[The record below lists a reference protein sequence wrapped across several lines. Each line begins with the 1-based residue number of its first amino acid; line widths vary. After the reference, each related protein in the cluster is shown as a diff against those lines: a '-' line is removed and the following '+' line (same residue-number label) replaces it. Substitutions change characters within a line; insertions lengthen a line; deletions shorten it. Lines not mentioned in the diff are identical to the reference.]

1 MDQETQTIER
11 KSFSVPEFA
20 KRHGIS
26 TATVWRRIAAGEITA
41 FKTGGLTRIRA
52 DEEAR
57 WLDAL
62 SNASKQPARAQ

>member
-1 MDQETQTIER
+1 MYRETQTIER

-26 TATVWRRIAAGEITA
+26 TATVWRRIASGEIAA
-41 FKTGGLTRIRA
+41 FKTGHLTRILT

-57 WLDAL
+57 WLNEL
-62 SNASKQPARAQ
+62 STASGQQARI